1 MKLQVPLWLLLAA
14 FPALAAPPETQPA
27 INAKDRGAIIDDIA
41 AALRETYVFPD
52 TARRMEEH
60 VRRQLQSGAYDRL
73 GTWETFTEKLTEDLR
88 SVSHDLHLAV
98 LWAPEPPAPEIEEP
112 TAEEL
117 AAMRSDNYG
126 FRRVERLAGNVGY
139 LKLDSFERADLGGD
153 TAVAAMGF
161 LAGSDALIIDLRDNS
176 GGDPTMIQLII
187 SYLVSSEPVHFSSFY
202 IRKGDK
208 TRQFWTHAWVP
219 GTRLP
224 TVPVFI
230 LTSGR
235 TFSAAEDFAYSLKS
249 LKRATI
255 VGETT
260 GGGAHPVETHQVK
273 GYPVLLRLPGGRS
286 VNPITGS
293 DWEGT
298 GVEPD
303 IAASASD
310 ALTVA
315 HTRALD
321 AVVAKITDPARKAE
335 LELVRGVVEDRRHL
349 TNLSATELQ
358 TFAGNYGPL
367 TVTAEGGALWGRLGN
382 GPRVQLRSVGQDRF
396 LVDDSDDFRIRFE
409 RRVET
414 LCALSS
420 FPPAASSRS
429 PGATSKANSSAA
441 PD

>member
-1 MKLQVPLWLLLAA
+1 MKLHVSLWLLLAA
-14 FPALAAPPETQPA
+14 LPALAVPQEAQPA
-27 INAKDRGAIIDDIA
+27 LDAKDRAAIIDDIA

-73 GTWETFTEKLTEDLR
+73 GTLESFTEKLTADLR

-98 LWAPEPPAPEIEEP
+98 LGAPESPVPETEEP

-117 AAMRSDNYG
+117 AMMRRDNYG

-139 LKLDSFERADLGGD
+139 LKLDSFERADLGGG

-176 GGDPTMIQLII
+176 GGEPTMIQLLI
-187 SYLVSSEPVHFSSFY
+187 SYLVPSEPVHFSSFY

-208 TRQFWTHAWVP
+208 TRQFWTQAWVP

-224 TVPVFI
+224 AVPVFV

-260 GGGAHPVETHQVK
+260 GGGAHPVEIHQVK
-273 GYPVLLRLPGGRS
+273 GYPVLLRLPFGRS
-286 VNPITGS
+286 INPITGT

-303 IAASASD
+303 IKAAAAD
-310 ALTVA
+310 ALAVA

-321 AVVAKITDPARKAE
+321 AVAAKATDPARKAE
-335 LELVRGVVEDRRHL
+335 LELVRNVVEDRRHPA
-349 TNLSATELQ
+349 NLSVAELQ
-358 TFAGNYGPL
+358 AFAGNYGPL
-367 TVTAEGGALWGRLGN
+367 TVIAKDGALWGQLGN
-382 GPRVQLRSVGQDRF
+382 GPRVQLLPVGHDRF
-396 LVDDSDDFRIRFE
+396 LVDDRDDFLIRFE
-409 RRVET
+409 REASGKLVRVVI
-414 LCALSS
+414 LSPGGEQS
-420 FPPAASSRS
+420 FPR
-429 PGATSKANSSAA
+429 GE
-441 PD
+441 